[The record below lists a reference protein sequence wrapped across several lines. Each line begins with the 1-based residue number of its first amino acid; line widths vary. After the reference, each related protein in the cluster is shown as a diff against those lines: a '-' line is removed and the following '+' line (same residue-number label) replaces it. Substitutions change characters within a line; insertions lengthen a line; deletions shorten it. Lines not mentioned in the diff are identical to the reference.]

1 MNDQA
6 MMQLALTEARTAMAA
21 GEVPV
26 GAVVVR
32 HGQVI
37 ATGRNAPIDAHDPTA
52 HAEINAIRAAAQVVG
67 NYRLDDCEMYVTL
80 EPCAMCS
87 GAMLHARLA
96 RVVFGAADPKT
107 GAAGSVIDLFAQN
120 QLNHQT
126 SVQGGVLAAESGA
139 LLQTFFSQRR
149 AAQRDAARLNHPL
162 QDIALRTPDAAFDEL
177 PAYPWQAHYLSDL
190 TTLGGL
196 RMHYLDERGASKPSG
211 ELTFLCLHDSTRWS
225 YMYSPLIPTILAA
238 GQRVVAPDMIGFGKS
253 DKPKKE
259 AFHRLE
265 FHTQT
270 LHELIERLD
279 LHNIVLVI
287 PQGSHW
293 LGLSLPMASP
303 QRYLGVLRV
312 DLATSSTDELAY
324 KAPFPDTGH
333 EAALRAFAGMP
344 PQTSVSGSLNAWR
357 GQNFS
362 TLAEALSLTQS
373 P

>member
-1 MNDQA
+1 
-6 MMQLALTEARTAMAA
+6 
-21 GEVPV
+21 
-26 GAVVVR
+26 
-32 HGQVI
+32 
-37 ATGRNAPIDAHDPTA
+37 
-52 HAEINAIRAAAQVVG
+52 
-67 NYRLDDCEMYVTL
+67 
-80 EPCAMCS
+80 
-87 GAMLHARLA
+87 
-96 RVVFGAADPKT
+96 
-107 GAAGSVIDLFAQN
+107 
-120 QLNHQT
+120 
-126 SVQGGVLAAESGA
+126 
-139 LLQTFFSQRR
+139 
-149 AAQRDAARLNHPL
+149 
-162 QDIALRTPDAAFDEL
+162 
-177 PAYPWQAHYLSDL
+177 
-190 TTLGGL
+190 
-196 RMHYLDERGASKPSG
+196 
-211 ELTFLCLHDSTRWS
+211 
-225 YMYSPLIPTILAA
+225 MYSPLIPTILAA

-293 LGLSLPMASP
+293 PSLPLPMAAP

-344 PQTSVSGSLNAWR
+344 PQTSVSGSLNACR

-362 TLAEALSLTQS
+362 TLSEALSLAQL

>member
-1 MNDQA
+1 
-6 MMQLALTEARTAMAA
+6 
-21 GEVPV
+21 
-26 GAVVVR
+26 
-32 HGQVI
+32 
-37 ATGRNAPIDAHDPTA
+37 
-52 HAEINAIRAAAQVVG
+52 
-67 NYRLDDCEMYVTL
+67 
-80 EPCAMCS
+80 
-87 GAMLHARLA
+87 
-96 RVVFGAADPKT
+96 
-107 GAAGSVIDLFAQN
+107 
-120 QLNHQT
+120 
-126 SVQGGVLAAESGA
+126 
-139 LLQTFFSQRR
+139 
-149 AAQRDAARLNHPL
+149 L
-162 QDIALRTPDAAFDEL
+162 QDIALRTPDAALSEL

-190 TTLGGL
+190 PALGGL

-211 ELTFLCLHDSTRWS
+211 ELTFLCLHDSCRWS

-333 EAALRAFAGMP
+333 EAALRAFARLFAKP
-344 PQTSVSGSLNAWR
+344 DDAEAKNAWR

-362 TLAEALSLTQS
+362 TLAEALGLAKSS
-373 P
+373 

>member
-1 MNDQA
+1 M
-6 MMQLALTEARTAMAA
+6 
-21 GEVPV
+21 
-26 GAVVVR
+26 
-32 HGQVI
+32 
-37 ATGRNAPIDAHDPTA
+37 
-52 HAEINAIRAAAQVVG
+52 
-67 NYRLDDCEMYVTL
+67 
-80 EPCAMCS
+80 
-87 GAMLHARLA
+87 
-96 RVVFGAADPKT
+96 
-107 GAAGSVIDLFAQN
+107 
-120 QLNHQT
+120 
-126 SVQGGVLAAESGA
+126 LAAESGA
-139 LLQTFFSQRR
+139 LLQTFFSERR

-162 QDIALRTPDAAFDEL
+162 PDIALRTPDAAFDEL

-190 TTLGGL
+190 PALGGL

-211 ELTFLCLHDSTRWS
+211 ELTFLCLHDSCRWS
-225 YMYSPLIPTILAA
+225 YMYSHLIPTILAA

-279 LHNIVLVI
+279 LHSIVLVI

-344 PQTSVSGSLNAWR
+344 PETSVSGSLNAWR
-357 GQNFS
+357 GHNFS
-362 TLAEALSLTQS
+362 TLAEALSLNQS